1 MEASITLKKVGKI
14 IGDKTILAGLSFG
27 IERGSLVAIVGLND
41 SGKSVLLK
49 LLSGY
54 ENPNYGQVFIQGLD
68 MEKRRSDT
76 RQLLG
81 YVSYEND
88 LDPWLTLEQNIKF
101 NANLYS
107 VESETYKE
115 RINKYSS
122 ALNLKPYL
130 DQYAFRV
137 SGGIQKKAMLIRALI
152 HDPDILILDEPTG
165 LLDAESIR
173 LRCDL
178 LKDMKREKSIIYV
191 SNSLNEIEQA
201 HDRILVFHDGRI
213 IMDGH
218 LDKLLESTLD
228 YHKIQIEFDDLNDD
242 LYKSLKNIA
251 TIVSPN
257 RMDNTFHFYGRT
269 RMVFFDAIK
278 AASNEMMIDLDV
290 KKLGL
295 RDLLDSEFAG
305 KGLDLS
311 LIHI

>member
-1 MEASITLKKVGKI
+1 MEASITLKKVGKL

-68 MEKRRSDT
+68 MNKRRSET
-76 RQLLG
+76 RKLLG
-81 YVSYEND
+81 YVSFEND
-88 LDPWLTLEQNIKF
+88 LDPWLTLQQNIEF
-101 NANLYS
+101 NARLYS
-107 VESETYKE
+107 VEKTVFEQRLK
-115 RINKYSS
+115 KYSD
-122 ALNLKPYL
+122 ALNLNAYL
-130 DQYAFRV
+130 NQFAYRV
-137 SGGIQKKAMLIRALI
+137 SGGIQKKAMLVRALI
-152 HDPDILILDEPTG
+152 HNPDILIMDEPTG
-165 LLDAESIR
+165 YMDAESIR
-173 LRCDL
+173 LTWDL
-178 LKDMKREKSIIYV
+178 IKELKGEKSIIYV
-191 SNSLNEIEQA
+191 SNSINEIELA
-201 HDRILVFHDGRI
+201 HDRILVFHEGRI

-228 YHKIQIEFDDLNDD
+228 YHQFQIEFEVLTED
-242 LYKSLKNIA
+242 LYKKLKNIS

-269 RMVFFDAIK
+269 RTVFFDAIR
-278 AASNEMMIDLDV
+278 AASDQIMVDLDV

-305 KGLDLS
+305 RGLE
-311 LIHI
+311 

>member
-1 MEASITLKKVGKI
+1 MEASLTLKKVGKL

-41 SGKSVLLK
+41 SGKSILLK

-54 ENPNYGQVFIQGLD
+54 ENPNYGQVFVQGLD
-68 MEKRRSDT
+68 MEKRRSET
-76 RQLLG
+76 RKLIG

-88 LDPWLTLEQNIKF
+88 LDPWLTIKQNIGF

-107 VESETYKE
+107 VDNKLFTE
-115 RINKYSS
+115 RLKKYSS
-122 ALNLKPYL
+122 ALNLDSYL
-130 DQYAFRV
+130 NEYAFRV
-137 SGGIQKKAMLIRALI
+137 SGGIQKKAMLIRGLI
-152 HDPDILILDEPTG
+152 HDPDILVIDEPTG
-165 LLDAESIR
+165 YMDAESIR
-173 LRCDL
+173 QTWDL
-178 LKDMKREKSIIYV
+178 IKELKGKKSVIYV
-191 SNSLNEIEQA
+191 SNSLAEIEQA
-201 HDRILVFHDGRI
+201 HDRILVFHEGRI

-228 YHKIQIEFDDLNDD
+228 YHQFQIEFDNLSDD
-242 LYKSLKNIA
+242 LYKTLKNIA

-269 RMVFFDAIK
+269 RTVFFDAIK
-278 AASNEMMIDLDV
+278 AASDQMMIDLDV

-305 KGLDLS
+305 RGLE
-311 LIHI
+311 

>member
-1 MEASITLKKVGKI
+1 MEASITLKKVGKL

-68 MEKRRSDT
+68 MNKRRSET
-76 RQLLG
+76 RKLLG
-81 YVSYEND
+81 YVSFEND
-88 LDPWLTLEQNIKF
+88 LDPWLTLQQNIEF
-101 NANLYS
+101 NARLYS
-107 VESETYKE
+107 VEKSVFEQRLK
-115 RINKYSS
+115 KYSD
-122 ALNLKPYL
+122 ALNLNAYL
-130 DQYAFRV
+130 NQFAYRV
-137 SGGIQKKAMLIRALI
+137 SGGIQKKAMLVRALI
-152 HDPDILILDEPTG
+152 HNPDILIMDEPTG
-165 LLDAESIR
+165 YMDAESIR
-173 LRCDL
+173 LTWDL
-178 LKDMKREKSIIYV
+178 IKELKGEKSIIYV
-191 SNSLNEIEQA
+191 SNSINEIELA
-201 HDRILVFHDGRI
+201 HDRILVFHEGRI

-228 YHKIQIEFDDLNDD
+228 YHQFQIEFEVLTED
-242 LYKSLKNIA
+242 LYKKLKSIS

-269 RMVFFDAIK
+269 RTVFFDAIR
-278 AASNEMMIDLDV
+278 AASDQIMVDLDV

-305 KGLDLS
+305 RGLE
-311 LIHI
+311 

>member
-1 MEASITLKKVGKI
+1 MEASITLKKVGKL

-54 ENPNYGQVFIQGLD
+54 ENPNYGQVFIHGLD
-68 MEKRRSDT
+68 MDKRRNET
-76 RQLLG
+76 RKLLG
-81 YVSYEND
+81 YVSFEND
-88 LDPWLTLEQNIKF
+88 LDPWLTLEQNIRF

-107 VESETYKE
+107 VDNKSYDK
-115 RINKYSS
+115 RIKKYSE
-122 ALNLKPYL
+122 ALNLEPYL
-130 DQYAFRV
+130 NQFAYRV
-137 SGGIQKKAMLIRALI
+137 SGGVQKKAMLVRALI
-152 HDPDILILDEPTG
+152 HNPDILIIDEPTG
-165 LLDAESIR
+165 YMDAESIR
-173 LRCDL
+173 LTWDL
-178 LKDMKREKSIIYV
+178 IKDLKGDKSIIYV

-201 HDRILVFHDGRI
+201 HDRILVFHEGRI
-213 IMDGH
+213 LMDGH

-228 YHKIQIEFDDLNDD
+228 YHQFQIEFDILSDD
-242 LYKSLKNIA
+242 LYNSLKGIP

-269 RMVFFDAIK
+269 RTVFFDAIR
-278 AASNEMMIDLDV
+278 AASDQMMVDLDV

-305 KGLDLS
+305 RGLE
-311 LIHI
+311 